1 MPTQIRRLLDSLAV
15 ALSGVCAVHCLALPF
30 IVVAYPLVGS
40 WSMDEL
46 VFHRSLLI
54 VIIPVS
60 LIALLLGYCTH
71 RSRQVAVLG
80 TLGIAILALVAMS
93 GHEWLSTTGE
103 RLATTAGG
111 LILASGH
118 LINAIIAQRCRN
130 RYATS

>member
-1 MPTQIRRLLDSLAV
+1 MRARIRKLLDSLAV
-15 ALSGVCAVHCLALPF
+15 ALSGVCAVHCLALPLV
-30 IVVAYPLVGS
+30 VVAYPLLGS

-46 VFHRSLLI
+46 LFHRLLLI

-60 LIALLLGYCTH
+60 LIALLLGYYTH

-80 TLGIAILALVAMS
+80 TLGIAILALVAVS
-93 GHEWLSTTGE
+93 GHDWLSMTGE

-118 LINAIIAQRCRN
+118 LINAVIAQRCRMI
-130 RYATS
+130 